1 MSYDSRQSLKFL
13 FISASGVTSGAG
25 RQTVLNAN
33 ISHLQFV
40 LQHVKYSILAQG
52 KRDTLKALL
61 AMFNVQK
68 YNSYYLS
75 EYIKFHCFCFA
86 PDLLIN

>member
-13 FISASGVTSGAG
+13 FVSASGVTSGAG
-25 RQTVLNAN
+25 RHTALNAN

-75 EYIKFHCFCFA
+75 KYIKFHCFCFA